1 MRIKKLNEDEIKVIE
16 SEINKLR
23 SKEYYKYYF
32 DEGEK
37 INLPDSAYLL
47 DEKYYVD
54 FTYYDNNC
62 FLGIINLNKSKY
74 DKNSYYELMK
84 LFNDRL
90 QHYKKI
96 NMWCFKENKTSYNFH
111 KNLIKKY
118 KTKHYENDKYSVL
131 EVIYEFKGQ
140 V

>member
-1 MRIKKLNEDEIKVIE
+1 MRIKKLNEGEIKVIE

-37 INLPDSAYLL
+37 INTPDSAYLL
-47 DEKYYVD
+47 DKKYYID

-62 FLGIINLNKSKY
+62 FFGIIRLNKNNY
-74 DKNSYYELMK
+74 NKNSYYELMK
-84 LFNDRL
+84 LFDERL

-96 NMWCFKENKTSYNFH
+96 SMWCFIENKIAYNFH
-111 KNLIKKY
+111 KHLIKKY
-118 KTKHYENDKYSVL
+118 KTKHYKNEKYSIL
-131 EVIYEFKGQ
+131 EVYL
-140 V
+140 